1 MRLLLPIAVTLAAC
15 SEPSEPPVG
24 QGPAGQG
31 DSGAP
36 PGPCSAGDASV
47 ALGTGQT
54 TFESIDDGDSVVVIN
69 GPQGGQHILASVR
82 TWNMTS
88 VAMVHLTVRRAQ
100 DDSVVSDQLYRL
112 QFFPQEDAGEGDC
125 AWLYPG
131 MYGYL
136 GFVTG
141 PDDDADFLWREAL
154 MSIEVTDNNGRSAS
168 DEVRVVPELGEPLSG
183 DEGDGDPPG

>member
-1 MRLLLPIAVTLAAC
+1 MGSLAAC
-15 SEPSEPPVG
+15 S
-24 QGPAGQG
+24 GPRKAPTAPATTDGE
-31 DSGAP
+31 DSAVP
-36 PGPCSAGDASV
+36 AVPCAAGDASV
-47 ALGTGQT
+47 ALGTGQS
-54 TFESIDDGDSVVVIN
+54 TFEAIDDGDTVIVIN

-88 VAMVHLTVRRAQ
+88 VAMVHLTIRRAH
-100 DDSVVSDQLYRL
+100 DSSMVSDQRYRL
-112 QFFPQEDAGEGDC
+112 QFFPQEGAAEGDC

-141 PDDDADFLWREAL
+141 PDDDADFLWQDAW
-154 MSIEVTDNNGRSAS
+154 MSIEVTDDNGRSAS

-183 DEGDGDPPG
+183 DRSGGGPPRVGPRR